1 MYNPEFTDGHQLA
14 NKVYAEFNMFSSLM
28 VNWVCREI
36 HHTDVVTVNNRHL
49 LRLNVELPEEVPQP
63 PALRSGVS
71 YTTVFGFGTRM

>member
-28 VNWVCREI
+28 VNWVRREI
-36 HHTDVVTVNNRHL
+36 HHTDVVTVNNRRL

-63 PALRSGVS
+63 PALRCGVS
-71 YTTVFGFGTRM
+71 YTTVFGFVTRT